1 MGGGESDEGRGQGE
15 IGPGLGPHRGV
26 EDCSKGGGGSDL
38 VTFAVPGAWPGL
50 VPCPELRRAFRV
62 GDVVLRPELESRA
75 GCEGPPRL
83 SSVVRSAFPRPGNT
97 SFCVCPEQTAVLA
110 ARGLGALVQLEER
123 KEAAGQG
130 APVSRMSIWVPETLR
145 EEAPARPAPARRRP
159 VHLDIISRVQK

>member
-1 MGGGESDEGRGQGE
+1 M
-15 IGPGLGPHRGV
+15 
-26 EDCSKGGGGSDL
+26 
-38 VTFAVPGAWPGL
+38 
-50 VPCPELRRAFRV
+50 
-62 GDVVLRPELESRA
+62 
-75 GCEGPPRL
+75 
-83 SSVVRSAFPRPGNT
+83 RSAFPRPGNT
-97 SFCVCPEQTAVLA
+97 SFCVCPAVLA

>member
-62 GDVVLRPELESRA
+62 GDVVLRPELES
-75 GCEGPPRL
+75 
-83 SSVVRSAFPRPGNT
+83 
-97 SFCVCPEQTAVLA
+97 
-110 ARGLGALVQLEER
+110 
-123 KEAAGQG
+123 
-130 APVSRMSIWVPETLR
+130 
-145 EEAPARPAPARRRP
+145 
-159 VHLDIISRVQK
+159 